1 MMIKPLRL
9 FTVFAPLALV
19 PALAYAHAGD
29 HGLTGFSAGFAHP
42 LTGPD
47 HLAAM
52 LAVGLWGALAEG
64 QFKRAI
70 WAPLVF
76 ALALLLG
83 AAGTMQL
90 GWTLPLIEPGIAASL
105 LVLGLLVA
113 WRIHLPKSLSLGLA
127 LLFALAHGAAHGHEL
142 AGASALIG
150 MVLATAVLHSAGLAF
165 GLLMRP
171 TAMRWSEGLGAALM
185 TFGALRAAG
194 VL

>member
-1 MMIKPLRL
+1 MQSTRL
-9 FTVFAPLALV
+9 FTVFSPLMLV
-19 PALAYAHAGD
+19 PALAYAHSGD
-29 HGLTGFSAGFAHP
+29 HGIAGFAAGFAHP

-64 QFKRAI
+64 QLKRAL

-76 ALALLLG
+76 AVALLAG
-83 AAGTMQL
+83 AAVTMLL
-90 GWTLPLIEPGIAASL
+90 GWQLPLVEPGIAVSL
-105 LVLGLLVA
+105 LGLGLLVA
-113 WRIHLPKSLSLGLA
+113 WRVNLSRWAGLGLT
-127 LLFALAHGAAHGHEL
+127 LVFALAHGAAHGHEL
-142 AGASALIG
+142 HGAAALAG

-171 TAMRWSEGLGAALM
+171 TAMRWSEGLGATLM
-185 TFGALRAAG
+185 TFGALRLAG